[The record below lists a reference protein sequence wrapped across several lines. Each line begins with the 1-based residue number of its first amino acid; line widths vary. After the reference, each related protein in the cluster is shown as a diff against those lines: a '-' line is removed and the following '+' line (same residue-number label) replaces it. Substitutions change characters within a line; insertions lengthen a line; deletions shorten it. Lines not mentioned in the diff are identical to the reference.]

1 MCMGPLR
8 DNIGRTVLNALIE
21 IVNNSKQVDQAREL
35 YDKRMQ
41 KQL

>member
-1 MCMGPLR
+1 MGPLR
-8 DNIGRTVLNALIE
+8 GNIGRTVLNALIE
-21 IVNNSKQVDQAREL
+21 IVNNSKQVDQGREL

>member
-1 MCMGPLR
+1 MGPLR
-8 DNIGRTVLNALIE
+8 DNIGRTVLNALTE
-21 IVNNSKQVDQAREL
+21 IVNNSKQVDQGREL

>member
-1 MCMGPLR
+1 MGPLR

-21 IVNNSKQVDQAREL
+21 IVNNSKQFDQGREL